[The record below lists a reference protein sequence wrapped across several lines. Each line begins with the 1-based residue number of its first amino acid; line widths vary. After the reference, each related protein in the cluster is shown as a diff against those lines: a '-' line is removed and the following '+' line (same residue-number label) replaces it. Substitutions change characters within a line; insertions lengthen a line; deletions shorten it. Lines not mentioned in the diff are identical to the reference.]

1 MIEKSYIY
9 KVIRGATT
17 ATGNSVEEIENAVIE
32 LINELISRN
41 KLNSKIYY
49 QLHFLSQMIWMHVF
63 LLQLQE
69 KVMALIKLHF

>member
-41 KLNSKIYY
+41 KLNSKKISS
-49 QLHFLSQMIWMHVF
+49 F
-63 LLQLQE
+63 
-69 KVMALIKLHF
+69 A